1 MYRENKALLLA
12 AGLMATSMLT
22 AAGSAQAQYTKSEP
36 AYAPVV
42 TEESTV
48 TFTKDGMT
56 YETYSEPEY
65 ETYSKG
71 GVQPQYTP
79 VVIDSPAPAAP
90 AVYEAAVVPVV
101 EFDDTT
107 AIDSSFDDFSS
118 GGFDTLVTD
127 LGDDFETYDDSL
139 DASVANF
146 VRLNVGYG
154 FASDGTL
161 NYGSGA
167 DEEDFSVQDH
177 YASTSSMRGPSASFR
192 ADVTSFFVDG
202 QFGRYDEEASVSV
215 EDSLD
220 GIDGSTTAAAAGPR
234 FQYAD
239 GTSSVTSGFLRASTT
254 GGAYGA
260 DDKLT
265 TSYRRTSEL
274 LDGGGAVGY
283 SFDMNGLS
291 FGVGLA
297 GRYLQGSHALSVTQE
312 ASDVDG
318 EALPTADWTYADHK
332 LQLDYKGYYVG
343 PAVRVNFDQKLG
355 NRITAHFGGTA
366 QALYAQRTLDAKQT
380 SISGGTLASMDQVKN
395 NGIAFG
401 GEVDAGL
408 GFAVTDNVALS
419 VGGYGSFLTGAPG
432 YKAYD
437 TDLATE
443 GSGDFATL
451 REQTLLTYGV
461 KGGVTVRF

>member
-1 MYRENKALLLA
+1 MYRKNKALLFA
-12 AGLMATSMLT
+12 AGLMATTMLT
-22 AAGSAQAQYTKSEP
+22 AAGAVQAQYTKSEP
-36 AYAPVV
+36 TYAPVV
-42 TEESTV
+42 TDESTV

-71 GVQPQYTP
+71 GVQPHYSP
-79 VVIDSPAPAAP
+79 VITDAAPVPAP

-101 EFDDTT
+101 EFDDGATT
-107 AIDSSFDDFSS
+107 GTAFDDFSS
-118 GGFDTLVTD
+118 GGFDSLVTE
-127 LGDDFETYDDSL
+127 LGDDFETYDDSFN
-139 DASVANF
+139 ASVANF

-161 NYGSGA
+161 NYGVNAG
-167 DEEDFSVQDH
+167 EEDLSVQEH
-177 YASTSSMRGPSASFR
+177 YAGTSNMSGPSASFR

-202 QFGRYDEEASVSV
+202 QFGRYEEETTTSV

-220 GIDGSTTAAAAGPR
+220 GVDGSTTATSAGPG
-234 FQYAD
+234 FAYAD
-239 GTSSVTSGFLRASTT
+239 GTASHSSAMLYAMTT

-265 TSYRRTSEL
+265 TTYRRTSEL

-283 SFDMNGLS
+283 SFDMNGLT

-318 EALPTADWTYADHK
+318 EALPSADWTYADHK

-343 PAVRVNFDQKLG
+343 PTIRVNFDQKLG

-380 SISGGTLASMDQVKN
+380 TISGSTLATMDQVKK

-408 GFAVTDNVALS
+408 GFAVTDNVSLN

-437 TDLATE
+437 TELATE
-443 GSGDFATL
+443 GSGDFATM